1 MTLTKVSEKYR
12 LTIPPEAREKLHIVI
27 GDMMEVHIKN
37 EEIIL
42 RPKKLIDSSQA
53 WFWSK
58 EWQQKEKEVE
68 EDYKAGRYKTVKNV
82 KEFLNKLHHED

>member
-1 MTLTKVSEKYR
+1 MTLAKVSEKYR
-12 LTIPPEAREKLHIVI
+12 LTLPPEAREKLHIAV
-27 GDMMEVHIKN
+27 GDMIEVHVKN
-37 EEIIL
+37 DEVVL

-68 EDYKAGRYKTVKNV
+68 EDYKTGRYKKAKHV
-82 KEFLNKLHHED
+82 KEFLTRLHDEA